1 MCSFTLQFFT
11 IFSIHANFHNADELI
26 LLFLKVNFTDEINVH
41 QLENSKINQ
50 CIFFDFI
57 LFLLVLWFWYNVSI
71 DSWLLN
77 VNKQLDLHY
86 ICTRLY
92 SVRLKEFKNLFEKSR
107 KSHILTFL
115 HRITDSDPWLWI
127 LLIIG
132 FINLNRKTAHAPRYF
147 FSYLSMP
154 IRESMPLI
162 IAIFLIT
169 RSSVQ
174 HPTIFQDKVNSLYF
188 VQ

>member
-1 MCSFTLQFFT
+1 MCTSWKIQRSTNASSVISFCFFLYFGFDT
-11 IFSIHANFHNADELI
+11 MFPLIHDYF
-26 LLFLKVNFTDEINVH
+26 
-41 QLENSKINQ
+41 
-50 CIFFDFI
+50 
-57 LFLLVLWFWYNVSI
+57 
-71 DSWLLN
+71 N

-92 SVRLKEFKNLFEKSR
+92 SVRLKEFKNLFEKSG
-107 KSHILTFL
+107 KSHFLTFL

-162 IAIFLIT
+162 IAIFLIIK
-169 RSSVQ
+169 SSVQ

-188 VQ
+188 LQ